1 MEEIA
6 DFAADTYLNEK
17 MRADEWDFD
26 GFAQYLDS
34 RFFIKTKDLD
44 LVNMRIPEIK
54 DTVLE
59 RMRKIYED
67 KEKSLG
73 ERLARYLERM
83 ILLQVIDTR
92 WKDHLYAMDSL
103 REGIGLRA
111 YGQRDPLIEYQH
123 EGYDMFSDMIDR
135 IKEETLEYLYKV
147 KAVEEKEKETGVF
160 DLSRQNLVHEE
171 KSQFEGVETG
181 SPESLGPGPG
191 GNRMTEQARVETY
204 KREEPKVGRNDP
216 CPCGS
221 GKKYKKCCGK

>member
-1 MEEIA
+1 MEEIV
-6 DFAADTYLNEK
+6 DFAIDTYLNEK
-17 MRADEWDFD
+17 LRADEWDFD
-26 GFAQYLDS
+26 GFRQYLDS
-34 RFFIKTKDLD
+34 RFYVKTKDI
-44 LVNMRIPEIK
+44 NFEEMRVAEIK

-59 RMRKIYED
+59 MMRKMYEE
-67 KEKSLG
+67 KESSLG
-73 ERLARYLERM
+73 DQLARHLEQM

-123 EGYDMFSDMIDR
+123 EGYDMFMDMIDR

-147 KAVEEKEKETGVF
+147 KAVKEEKVPGVF
-160 DLSRQNLVHEE
+160 DVRHQQLVHEE
-171 KSQFEGVETG
+171 KSQFQSVKAGPAGEEAASYEGQL
-181 SPESLGPGPG
+181 PEQK
-191 GNRMTEQARVETY
+191 MATY

-216 CPCGS
+216 CSCGS